1 MVNYTNQKGVIA
13 LSLLKKIRYLAYRY
27 NYINSPRLMLTRP
40 IDLSLELMSS
50 CDLSCLMCYHNDKT
64 NLPFKMGKM
73 DTKLALMIIDQCAD
87 LGVNSLKTNFRG
99 EGTLHP
105 DFELI
110 TGHAKQYANKSTF
123 IDRLSN
129 SNFNF
134 KTENE
139 SIFRGLSNQTK
150 VKISI
155 DSFKKEILEKQ
166 RKGAKYDRV
175 MSNIEKFYN
184 YPARIKSETTIVIQA
199 VRTLLNKDEDIAG
212 EVKRRWPEAE
222 VSIRD
227 MVAGRIDKDLSS
239 LEHLQ
244 RDTSERQSCIQAHAR
259 LMIAWDGKAQVCCP
273 DIGSKLVIGDA
284 TKESLYDIWNSE
296 KAKKIRQSLID
307 KTAFTSEP
315 CKSCASYESY
325 KGYKPPADS

>member
-1 MVNYTNQKGVIA
+1 
-13 LSLLKKIRYLAYRY
+13 
-27 NYINSPRLMLTRP
+27 
-40 IDLSLELMSS
+40 
-50 CDLSCLMCYHNDKT
+50 
-64 NLPFKMGKM
+64 M
-73 DTKLALMIIDQCAD
+73 DTRLAFTIIDQCAY
-87 LGVNSLKTNFRG
+87 LGVNSIKFNYRG
-99 EGTLHP
+99 ESTLHP
-105 DFELI
+105 DFKRL
-110 TGHAKQYANKSTF
+110 TLQAKSLAKGSTF
-123 IDRLSN
+123 IDRLTN
-129 SNFNF
+129 SNFKF
-134 KTENE
+134 ATTRED
-139 SIFRGLSNQTK
+139 IFEGLSCQTK
-150 VKISI
+150 VKVSF
-155 DSFKKEILEKQ
+155 DSFIPEVMEKQ
-166 RKGAKYDRV
+166 RAGSIHSVAMR
-175 MSNIEKFYN
+175 NIDKFYN
-184 YPARIKSETTIVIQA
+184 YPSRIVSETKIVIQA
-199 VRTLLNKDEDIAG
+199 VRTKLNKDEDIAG